1 MMNSLI
7 QLPGLARKAKKLRS
21 NNRPDAP
28 QGEEQVLLI
37 DALYIGPRVMILGVA
52 ACVFSTI
59 ACLIQAAD
67 PYYLLFT
74 AAFAICGLFRI
85 RQTLN
90 YRDNQSQRSFE
101 QWKSLALIN
110 GVAQGLLL
118 GLFSAY
124 ATFSHDH
131 FNELTATCLVLGSLV
146 GIPARNFS
154 SKRLVAY
161 QIIAI
166 CVPVVGAFLLQ
177 PEKQYWVIAALL
189 LPMFL
194 SITQLAEQS
203 RATLLQVIRRKIEI
217 KLLLSRFNTA
227 TEFMQ
232 HGFIIV
238 DNTDTIVIA
247 NSRALQLLGITD
259 SERWVGQEYQQL
271 LRRTVECNQLAS
283 DALQQLAQPEFNSE
297 QSSGTHKALVNLGG
311 DTFLESS
318 ASYNNGQLVVLLE
331 DVTTRIRTADR
342 ITYMATHDSLT
353 GLCNREH
360 FHDLFNQH
368 LLERG
373 DGQCMLAVIDLDDFK
388 SINDTYGH
396 AAGDELLCAAA
407 ANIERICGDYA
418 IACRFGGDEFVVF
431 VPQVHDPSE
440 IEYFPEW
447 LLTALSGKVQLTHGC
462 IQSKASIGIVV
473 EQHATATSDG
483 MFAKADLALYESKAR
498 SRGTWTLYQPEMDA
512 NCRQRQRL
520 KDELSLAVERDQLSV
535 MFQPIVHLDSGRVQ
549 MFEALS
555 RWHHPEL
562 GDISPAEFIPL
573 AEEMNV
579 VGKITQIV
587 LKKSIAECCKWPTDI
602 SVSVNLSA
610 IDFDDPYLVS
620 KIDTL
625 LTEAELA
632 PERLEVEIT
641 EGTFIENKKRVADAV
656 HLLQKLGVCIA
667 LDDFGTGYSNFSYL
681 QEVSLNKLKID
692 RCFVNDILVNE
703 RSSLLLSGISDIAKR
718 LDIAVTV
725 EGIETTEQLVAVQR
739 AADVDYV
746 QGWVFSK
753 AVSAAQ
759 ALSMT
764 LRSFDTHAPAQ
775 GPTAVPNNYR
785 RAS

>member
-1 MMNSLI
+1 MMNTLE
-7 QLPGLARKAKKLRS
+7 QLSGLSQKAQQAPSS
-21 NNRPDAP
+21 NRCEAP
-28 QGEEQVLLI
+28 REEEQALLI
-37 DALYIGPRVMILGVA
+37 DALYAGPQIMILGVA
-52 ACVFSTI
+52 ACVFSAI
-59 ACLIQAAD
+59 ACLIQASD
-67 PYYLLFT
+67 PNYLFFT
-74 AAFAICGLFRI
+74 AAFAICGMFRI

-90 YRDNQSQRSFE
+90 YRDKQSLRSFE
-101 QWKSLALIN
+101 QWKRLALVN
-110 GVAQGLLL
+110 SVAQGLLL

-124 ATFSHDH
+124 ATFSHEH
-131 FNELTATCLVLGSLV
+131 FNELTTICLVLGSLM

-161 QIIAI
+161 QVIAI

-177 PEKQYWVIAALL
+177 AEKQYWVLAALC

-194 SITQLAEQS
+194 GITLLADQS
-203 RATLLQVIRRKIEI
+203 RSTLLQVFRRKVEI
-217 KLLLSRFNTA
+217 KQLLSRFNTA

-247 NSRALQLLGITD
+247 NSRALQLLGIADT
-259 SERWVGQEYQQL
+259 ERWVGQKYHEL
-271 LRRTVECNQLAS
+271 LLQTIERNQLPS
-283 DALQQLAQPEFNSE
+283 NALQQLAQPEFDAE
-297 QSSGTHKALVNLGG
+297 HSSGTHKALVNLGG

-318 ASYNNGQLVVLLE
+318 ASYHNGQLVVLLE
-331 DVTTRIRTADR
+331 DVTTRIRSADR

-418 IACRFGGDEFVVF
+418 IACRFGGDEFIVF
-431 VPQVHDPSE
+431 VPQIHEPAE
-440 IEYFPEW
+440 IKYFPK
-447 LLTALSGKVQLTHGC
+447 LLLSALSGMVQLSHGS
-462 IQSKASIGIVV
+462 IQCKASIGIVV
-473 EQHATATSDG
+473 EQHADATSDG
-483 MFAKADLALYESKAR
+483 MFAKADLALYDSKAR
-498 SRGTWTLYQPEMDA
+498 CRGTWTLYQPELDA
-512 NCRQRQRL
+512 NRRRRQRL

-535 MFQPIVHLDSGRVQ
+535 LYQPIVHLDSGRVQ

-555 RWHHPEL
+555 RWHHPVL

-579 VGKITQIV
+579 VGKITHIV
-587 LKKSIAECCKWPTDI
+587 LKKSIAECCKWPAEI
-602 SVSVNLSA
+602 GVSVNLSA
-610 IDFDDPYLVS
+610 IDFDDPNLVND
-620 KIDTL
+620 IDSM
-625 LTEAELA
+625 LTDAKLP

-641 EGTFIENKKRVADAV
+641 EGTFIENKKRVAHAV
-656 HLLQKLGVCIA
+656 HLLQELGVRIA

-692 RCFVNDILVNE
+692 RCFVNDILINE

-725 EGIETTEQLVAVQR
+725 EGIETSEQLQAVQH

-753 AVSAAQ
+753 AVSSEQ
-759 ALSMT
+759 ALSLT
-764 LRSFDTHAPAQ
+764 QHSFDTRPDSQ
-775 GPTAVPNNYR
+775 LPMVCGNNR
-785 RAS
+785 RAC